1 LFSGLRLGNVNF
13 LPPPLTFMT
22 EINFF
27 SETLQNNPFDHYHY
41 LRQQAPV
48 YRDSM
53 TGIYHV
59 SRFED
64 VRHVL
69 QNPVLFS
76 GQTRNIRAQTSERQQ
91 RVNTLFKEKG
101 WLPAATLIGRDDPNH
116 KQMRALFNEAFRPAK
131 IEAMDEFV
139 RETAEALFEPIA
151 EAGTCDWVEA
161 MAVPLP
167 LTIIV
172 KQMGA
177 PASDLWRIKSWTD
190 AFFKRISMML
200 TEEEEIACVEKEI
213 EAQHYFQPIFER
225 LRQFPDDT
233 LLSDLVN
240 KPIPEWGRTLTD
252 EELHAEM
259 MADTFVGGSETTT
272 NALSAGIKLLIENPA
287 VWDQLKAD
295 QASALRPFIEEVLR
309 LESPVQMLLRRA
321 AEATSIGETEIPKDA
336 LIGVR
341 YGAANR
347 DDEQFACPAALD
359 LGRKKPGAHLAFGSG
374 IHHCLGAPLARR
386 ELWWG
391 FKTFLDRVE
400 TAEFTPGRND
410 FSYQPHCLLRSL
422 KSLSIDI
429 KVKT

>member
-1 LFSGLRLGNVNF
+1 MSSN
-13 LPPPLTFMT
+13 
-22 EINFF
+22 INFF
-27 SETLQNNPFDHYHY
+27 DPGLQNNPFKHYAD
-41 LRQQAPV
+41 LRQEAPV
-48 YRDSM
+48 YQDPM
-53 TGIYHV
+53 TNIFHV

-69 QNPVLFS
+69 QHPQIFS
-76 GQTRNIRAQTSERQQ
+76 GKTRRASDPQSSRQKN
-91 RVNTLFKEKG
+91 VNTLFETQG
-101 WLPAATLIGRDDPNH
+101 WLPSATLIGRDEPNH
-116 KQMRALFNEAFRPAK
+116 KQMRAMFNEAFRPAK
-131 IEAMDEFV
+131 INAMDPFV
-139 RETAEALFEPIA
+139 QETAESLFENFA
-151 EAGTCDWVEA
+151 TKGQCDWVQA

-177 PASDLWRIKSWTD
+177 PAEDLWRIKSWTD

-200 TEEEEIACVEKEI
+200 TEDEEIACIEKEI
-213 EAQHYFQPIFER
+213 EAQHYFQPIFDR
-225 LRQFPDDT
+225 LRAHPDDS

-240 KPIPEWGRTLTD
+240 REIPEWGRTLSD

-287 VWDQLKAD
+287 VWDQLKID
-295 QASALRPFIEEVLR
+295 QEMYLRPFIEEVLR

-321 AEATSIGETEIPKDA
+321 TENTIIGDTDIPEGA

-347 DDEQFACPAALD
+347 DERQFSCPAEIDLD
-359 LGRKKPGAHLAFGSG
+359 RQKPGAHLAFGSG

-400 TAEFTPGRND
+400 TARFAPNNQFD
-410 FSYQPHCLLRSL
+410 YHPHCLLRAL
-422 KSLSIDI
+422 KSLRIEF
-429 KVKT
+429 TLQ

>member
-1 LFSGLRLGNVNF
+1 MGNAILALSLSFKRDLVTN
-13 LPPPLTFMT
+13 PV
-22 EINFF
+22 NFF
-27 SETLQNNPFDHYHY
+27 SKALQDQPFEAYQH
-41 LRQQAPV
+41 LRQDAPV
-48 YRDSM
+48 YQDPS
-53 TGIYHV
+53 TGIFHV

-69 QNPVLFS
+69 QNPILFS
-76 GQTRNIRAQTSERQQ
+76 GKTRRAQDRQTERQA
-91 RVNTLFKEKG
+91 RVNELFKTKG
-101 WLPAATLIGRDDPNH
+101 WLPTATLIGRDDPNH

-131 IEAMDEFV
+131 IHAMDGFV
-139 RETAEALFEPIA
+139 QQTAESLFEKIA
-151 EAGTCDWVEA
+151 GVGQCDWVQA
-161 MAVPLP
+161 MSIPLP

-177 PASDLWRIKSWTD
+177 DEADLWRIKAWTD

-200 TEEEEIACVEKEI
+200 TEEEEIECVLMEI

-225 LRQFPDDT
+225 LRVTPDDT

-240 KPIPEWGRTLTD
+240 KEIPEWGRTLTD

-287 VWDQLKAD
+287 VWEQLKHD
-295 QASALRPFIEEVLR
+295 TETHLRAFIEEVLR
-309 LESPVQMLLRRA
+309 LESPVQMLLRRTTS
-321 AEATSIGETEIPKDA
+321 ATELNGVAIPEGA
-336 LIGVR
+336 LVGVR

-347 DDEQFACPAALD
+347 CEGQFSCPADLRLD
-359 LGRKKPGAHLAFGSG
+359 RDKPGAHLAFGSG

-391 FKTFLDRVE
+391 FKTFIDRVDS
-400 TAEFTPGRND
+400 AQFTPGAND
-410 FSYQPHCLLRSL
+410 FSYQPHCLLRALTSLQIDFQL
-422 KSLSIDI
+422 KSP
-429 KVKT
+429 

>member
-1 LFSGLRLGNVNF
+1 
-13 LPPPLTFMT
+13 MT
-22 EINFF
+22 NIF
-27 SETLQNNPFDHYHY
+27 
-41 LRQQAPV
+41 
-48 YRDSM
+48 
-53 TGIYHV
+53 HV

-69 QNPVLFS
+69 QHPQIFS
-76 GQTRNIRAQTSERQQ
+76 GKTRRASDPQSSRQKN
-91 RVNTLFKEKG
+91 VNTLFETQG
-101 WLPAATLIGRDDPNH
+101 WLPSATLIGRDEPNH
-116 KQMRALFNEAFRPAK
+116 KQMRAMFNEAFRPAK
-131 IEAMDEFV
+131 INAMDPFV
-139 RETAEALFEPIA
+139 QETAESLFENFA
-151 EAGTCDWVEA
+151 TKGQCDWVQA

-177 PASDLWRIKSWTD
+177 PAEDLWRIKSWTD

-200 TEEEEIACVEKEI
+200 TEDEEIACIEKEI
-213 EAQHYFQPIFER
+213 EAQHYFQPIFDR
-225 LRQFPDDT
+225 LRAHPDDS

-240 KPIPEWGRTLTD
+240 REIPEWGRTLSD

-287 VWDQLKAD
+287 VWDQLKID
-295 QASALRPFIEEVLR
+295 QEMYLRPFIEEVLR

-321 AEATSIGETEIPKDA
+321 TENTIIGDTDIPEGA

-347 DDEQFACPAALD
+347 DERQFSCPAEIDLD
-359 LGRKKPGAHLAFGSG
+359 RQKPGAHLAFGSG

-400 TAEFTPGRND
+400 TARFAPNNQFD
-410 FSYQPHCLLRSL
+410 YHPHCLLRAL
-422 KSLSIDI
+422 KSLRIEF
-429 KVKT
+429 TLQ

>member
-1 LFSGLRLGNVNF
+1 MSSN
-13 LPPPLTFMT
+13 
-22 EINFF
+22 INFF
-27 SETLQNNPFDHYHY
+27 DPGLQNNPFQHYAD
-41 LRQQAPV
+41 LRQEAPV
-48 YRDSM
+48 YQDPM
-53 TGIYHV
+53 TNIFHV

-69 QNPVLFS
+69 QHPQIFS
-76 GQTRNIRAQTSERQQ
+76 GKTRRASDPQSSRQKN
-91 RVNTLFKEKG
+91 VNTLFETQG
-101 WLPAATLIGRDDPNH
+101 WLPSATLIGRDEPNH
-116 KQMRALFNEAFRPAK
+116 KQMRAMFNEAFRPAK
-131 IEAMDEFV
+131 INAMDHFV
-139 RETAEALFEPIA
+139 QETAESLFENFA
-151 EAGTCDWVEA
+151 TKGQCDWVQA

-177 PASDLWRIKSWTD
+177 PAEDLWRIKSWTD

-200 TEEEEIACVEKEI
+200 TEDEEIACIEKEI
-213 EAQHYFQPIFER
+213 EAQHYFQPIFDR
-225 LRQFPDDT
+225 LRAHPDDS

-240 KPIPEWGRTLTD
+240 REIPEWGRTLSD

-287 VWDQLKAD
+287 VWDQLKID
-295 QASALRPFIEEVLR
+295 QEMYLRPFIEEVLR

-321 AEATSIGETEIPKDA
+321 TENTIIGDTDIPEGA

-347 DDEQFACPAALD
+347 DERQFSCPAEIDLD
-359 LGRKKPGAHLAFGSG
+359 RQKPGAHLAFGSG

-400 TAEFTPGRND
+400 TARFAPNNQFD
-410 FSYQPHCLLRSL
+410 YHPHCLLRAL
-422 KSLSIDI
+422 KSLRIEF
-429 KVKT
+429 TLQ

>member
-1 LFSGLRLGNVNF
+1 LSSN
-13 LPPPLTFMT
+13 
-22 EINFF
+22 INFF
-27 SETLQNNPFDHYHY
+27 DPGLQNNPFQHYAD
-41 LRQQAPV
+41 LRQEAPV
-48 YRDSM
+48 YQDPM
-53 TGIYHV
+53 TNIFHV

-69 QNPVLFS
+69 QHPQIFS
-76 GQTRNIRAQTSERQQ
+76 GKTRRASDPQSSRQKN
-91 RVNTLFKEKG
+91 VNTLFETQG
-101 WLPAATLIGRDDPNH
+101 WLPSATLIGRDEPNH
-116 KQMRALFNEAFRPAK
+116 KQMRAMFNEAFRPAK
-131 IEAMDEFV
+131 INAMDPFV
-139 RETAEALFEPIA
+139 QETAESLFENFA
-151 EAGTCDWVEA
+151 TKGQCDWVQA

-177 PASDLWRIKSWTD
+177 PAEDLWRIKSWTD

-200 TEEEEIACVEKEI
+200 TEDEEIACIEKEI
-213 EAQHYFQPIFER
+213 EAQHYFQPIFDR
-225 LRQFPDDT
+225 LRAHPDDS

-240 KPIPEWGRTLTD
+240 REIPEWGRTLSD

-287 VWDQLKAD
+287 VWDQLKID
-295 QASALRPFIEEVLR
+295 QEMYLRPFIEEVLR

-321 AEATSIGETEIPKDA
+321 TENTIIGDTDIPEGA

-347 DDEQFACPAALD
+347 DERQFSCPAEIDLD
-359 LGRKKPGAHLAFGSG
+359 RQKPGAHLAFGSG

-400 TAEFTPGRND
+400 TARFAPNNQFD
-410 FSYQPHCLLRSL
+410 YHPHCLLRAL
-422 KSLSIDI
+422 KSLRIEF
-429 KVKT
+429 TLQ

>member
-1 LFSGLRLGNVNF
+1 MSIN
-13 LPPPLTFMT
+13 
-22 EINFF
+22 INFF
-27 SETLQNNPFDHYHY
+27 DPDLQNDPFQHYAD
-41 LRQQAPV
+41 LRQEAPV
-48 YRDSM
+48 YQDP
-53 TGIYHV
+53 TTNIFHV

-69 QNPVLFS
+69 QHPQTFS
-76 GQTRNIRAQTSERQQ
+76 GKTRRASDPQSPRQKN
-91 RVNTLFKEKG
+91 VNTLFETQG
-101 WLPAATLIGRDDPNH
+101 WLPSATLIGRDEPNH
-116 KQMRALFNEAFRPAK
+116 KQMRAMFNEAFRPAK
-131 IEAMDEFV
+131 INAMDPFV
-139 RETAEALFEPIA
+139 QETAESLFENFSA
-151 EAGTCDWVEA
+151 QGQCDWVQA

-177 PASDLWRIKSWTD
+177 PTEDLWLIKSWTD

-200 TEEEEIACVEKEI
+200 SEDEEIACIEKEI
-213 EAQHYFQPIFER
+213 EAQHYFQPIFDR
-225 LRQFPDDT
+225 LRAHPDDS

-240 KPIPEWGRTLTD
+240 REIPEWGRTLSN

-272 NALSAGIKLLIENPA
+272 NALSAGIKLLIENPG
-287 VWDQLKAD
+287 VWEQLNTDQETY
-295 QASALRPFIEEVLR
+295 LRPFIEEVLR

-321 AEATSIGETEIPKDA
+321 TENTTIGDTDIPEGA

-347 DDEQFACPAALD
+347 DDSQFSCPAEID
-359 LGRKKPGAHLAFGSG
+359 LNRKKPGAHLAFGSG

-400 TAEFTPGRND
+400 TARFAPANQFD
-410 FSYQPHCLLRSL
+410 YHPHCLLRAL
-422 KSLSIDI
+422 KSLQIEFTL
-429 KVKT
+429 K

>member
-1 LFSGLRLGNVNF
+1 
-13 LPPPLTFMT
+13 MT

-27 SETLQNNPFDHYHY
+27 SEDLQNDPFEYYQH
-41 LRQQAPV
+41 LREQAPV

-59 SRFED
+59 STFDD

-69 QNPVLFS
+69 QNPKLFS
-76 GQTRNIRAQTSERQQ
+76 GQTRSARDTGSPRQH
-91 RVNTLFKEKG
+91 RVNQLFKDKG
-101 WLPAATLIGRDDPNH
+101 WLPASTLIGRDDPNH

-131 IEAMDEFV
+131 IEAMDAFV
-139 RETAEALFEPIA
+139 QETAEALFEPIA
-151 EAGTCDWVEA
+151 ASGHCDWVQA

-177 PASDLWRIKSWTD
+177 PASDLWQIKSWTD

-200 TEEEEIACVEKEI
+200 TEEEEIECIEKEI
-213 EAQHYFQPIFER
+213 EAQHYFQPIFDR
-225 LRQFPDDT
+225 LRAEPDDT

-272 NALSAGIKLLIENPA
+272 NALSAGIKLLIENPS

-295 QASALRPFIEEVLR
+295 QDATLRPFIEEVLR

-321 AEATSIGETEIPKDA
+321 TAETHIGDTLIPEGA

-347 DDEQFACPAALD
+347 DQQQFSCPADID
-359 LGRKKPGAHLAFGSG
+359 LARKKPGAHLAFGSG

-400 TAEFTPGRND
+400 QARFTPGEND
-410 FSYQPHCLLRSL
+410 FTYQPHCLLRAL
-422 KSLSIDI
+422 KTLSIDLDLKDGTI
-429 KVKT
+429 DQP

>member
-1 LFSGLRLGNVNF
+1 MSSN
-13 LPPPLTFMT
+13 
-22 EINFF
+22 INFF
-27 SETLQNNPFDHYHY
+27 DPGLQNNPFQHYAD
-41 LRQQAPV
+41 LRQEAPV
-48 YRDSM
+48 YQDPM
-53 TGIYHV
+53 TNIFHV

-69 QNPVLFS
+69 QHPQIFS
-76 GQTRNIRAQTSERQQ
+76 GKTRRASDPQSSRQKN
-91 RVNTLFKEKG
+91 VNTLFETQG
-101 WLPAATLIGRDDPNH
+101 WLPSATLIGRDEPNH
-116 KQMRALFNEAFRPAK
+116 KQMRAMFNEAFRPAK
-131 IEAMDEFV
+131 INAMDPFV
-139 RETAEALFEPIA
+139 QETAESLFENFA
-151 EAGTCDWVEA
+151 TKGQCDWVQA

-177 PASDLWRIKSWTD
+177 PAEDLWRIKSWTD

-200 TEEEEIACVEKEI
+200 TEDEEIACIEKEI
-213 EAQHYFQPIFER
+213 EAQHYFQPIFDR
-225 LRQFPDDT
+225 LRAHPDDS

-240 KPIPEWGRTLTD
+240 REIPEWGRTLSD

-287 VWDQLKAD
+287 VWDQLKID
-295 QASALRPFIEEVLR
+295 QEMYLRPFIEEVLR

-321 AEATSIGETEIPKDA
+321 TENTIIGDTDIPEGA

-347 DDEQFACPAALD
+347 DERQFSCPAEIDLD
-359 LGRKKPGAHLAFGSG
+359 RQKPGAHLAFGSG

-400 TAEFTPGRND
+400 TARFAPNNQFD
-410 FSYQPHCLLRSL
+410 YHPHCLLRAL
-422 KSLSIDI
+422 KSLRIEF
-429 KVKT
+429 TLQ

>member
-1 LFSGLRLGNVNF
+1 LSIN
-13 LPPPLTFMT
+13 
-22 EINFF
+22 INFF
-27 SETLQNNPFDHYHY
+27 DPDLQNDPFQHYAD
-41 LRQQAPV
+41 LRQEAPV
-48 YRDSM
+48 YQDP
-53 TGIYHV
+53 TTNIFHV

-64 VRHVL
+64 VRYVL
-69 QNPVLFS
+69 QHPQTFS
-76 GQTRNIRAQTSERQQ
+76 GKTRRASDPQSPRQKN
-91 RVNTLFKEKG
+91 VNTLFETQG
-101 WLPAATLIGRDDPNH
+101 WLPSATLIGRDEPNH
-116 KQMRALFNEAFRPAK
+116 KQMRAMFNEAFRPAK
-131 IEAMDEFV
+131 INAMDPFV
-139 RETAEALFEPIA
+139 QQTAESLFENFSA
-151 EAGTCDWVEA
+151 QGQCDWVQA

-177 PASDLWRIKSWTD
+177 PAEDLWLIKSWTD

-200 TEEEEIACVEKEI
+200 SEDEEIACIEKEI
-213 EAQHYFQPIFER
+213 EAQHYFQPIFDR
-225 LRQFPDDT
+225 LRAHPDDS

-240 KPIPEWGRTLTD
+240 REIPEWGRTLNN

-272 NALSAGIKLLIENPA
+272 NALSAGIKLLIENPG
-287 VWDQLKAD
+287 VWDQLNTD
-295 QASALRPFIEEVLR
+295 QETYLRPFIEEVLR

-321 AEATSIGETEIPKDA
+321 TENTTIGNTDIPEGA

-347 DDEQFACPAALD
+347 DDSQFSCPAEID
-359 LGRKKPGAHLAFGSG
+359 LNRKKPGAHLAFGSG

-400 TAEFTPGRND
+400 TARFTPANQFD
-410 FSYQPHCLLRSL
+410 YHPHCLLRAL
-422 KSLSIDI
+422 KSLQIEFTL
-429 KVKT
+429 K

>member
-1 LFSGLRLGNVNF
+1 MSSN
-13 LPPPLTFMT
+13 
-22 EINFF
+22 INFF
-27 SETLQNNPFDHYHY
+27 DPGLQNNPFQHYAD
-41 LRQQAPV
+41 LRQEAPV
-48 YRDSM
+48 YQDPM
-53 TGIYHV
+53 TNIFHV

-69 QNPVLFS
+69 QHPQIFS
-76 GQTRNIRAQTSERQQ
+76 GKTRRASDPQSSRQKN
-91 RVNTLFKEKG
+91 VNTLFETQG
-101 WLPAATLIGRDDPNH
+101 WLPSATLIGRDEPNH
-116 KQMRALFNEAFRPAK
+116 KQMRAMFNEAFRPAK
-131 IEAMDEFV
+131 INAMDPFV
-139 RETAEALFEPIA
+139 QETAESLFENFA
-151 EAGTCDWVEA
+151 TKGQCDWVQA

-177 PASDLWRIKSWTD
+177 PAEDLWRIKSWTD

-200 TEEEEIACVEKEI
+200 TEDEEIACIEKEI
-213 EAQHYFQPIFER
+213 EAQHYFQPIFDR
-225 LRQFPDDT
+225 LRAHPDDS

-240 KPIPEWGRTLTD
+240 REIPEWGRTLSD

-259 MADTFVGGSETTT
+259 MTDTFVGGSETTT

-287 VWDQLKAD
+287 VWDQLKID
-295 QASALRPFIEEVLR
+295 QEMYLRPFIEEVLR

-321 AEATSIGETEIPKDA
+321 TENTIIGDTDIPEGA

-347 DDEQFACPAALD
+347 DERQFSCPAEIDLD
-359 LGRKKPGAHLAFGSG
+359 RQKPGAHLAFGSG

-400 TAEFTPGRND
+400 TARFAPNNQFD
-410 FSYQPHCLLRSL
+410 YHPHCLLRAL
-422 KSLSIDI
+422 KSLRIEF
-429 KVKT
+429 TLQ

>member
-1 LFSGLRLGNVNF
+1 MSINVNF
-13 LPPPLTFMT
+13 FDPDF
-22 EINFF
+22 
-27 SETLQNNPFDHYHY
+27 QNSPFDQYAE
-41 LRQQAPV
+41 LRQDAPV
-48 YRDSM
+48 YQDPA
-53 TGIYHV
+53 TKIFHV

-69 QNPVLFS
+69 QHPQIFS
-76 GQTRNIRAQTSERQQ
+76 GKTRRASDPQSARQKT
-91 RVNTLFKEKG
+91 VNAMFEAQG
-101 WLPAATLIGRDDPNH
+101 WLPSATLLGRDEPNH
-116 KQMRALFNEAFRPAK
+116 KQMRAMFNEAFRPAK
-131 IEAMDEFV
+131 IDAMDSFV
-139 RETAEALFEPIA
+139 QETAESLFDDFA
-151 EAGTCDWVEA
+151 AQGHCDWVQA

-177 PASDLWRIKSWTD
+177 PAEDLWRIKSWTD

-200 TEEEEIACVEKEI
+200 SEAEEIECIEKEI
-213 EAQHYFQPIFER
+213 EAQHYFQPIFDR
-225 LRQFPDDT
+225 LRAHPDDS

-240 KPIPEWGRTLTD
+240 REIPEWGRTLNN

-287 VWDQLKAD
+287 VWNQLRDDQD
-295 QASALRPFIEEVLR
+295 SYLRPFIEEVLR

-321 AEATSIGETEIPKDA
+321 TEQTTIGETDIPEGA

-347 DDEQFACPAALD
+347 DDSQFSCPAEID
-359 LGRKKPGAHLAFGSG
+359 LNRKKPGAHLAFGSG

-400 TAEFTPGRND
+400 TASFAPDIQFE
-410 FSYQPHCLLRSL
+410 YHPHCLLRAL
-422 KSLSIDI
+422 KSLDI
-429 KVKT
+429 EFTLK

>member
-1 LFSGLRLGNVNF
+1 
-13 LPPPLTFMT
+13 MT
-22 EINFF
+22 NIF
-27 SETLQNNPFDHYHY
+27 
-41 LRQQAPV
+41 
-48 YRDSM
+48 
-53 TGIYHV
+53 HV

-69 QNPVLFS
+69 QHPQIFS
-76 GQTRNIRAQTSERQQ
+76 GKTRRASDPQSSRQKN
-91 RVNTLFKEKG
+91 VNTLFETQG
-101 WLPAATLIGRDDPNH
+101 WLPSATLIGRDEPNH
-116 KQMRALFNEAFRPAK
+116 KQMRAMFNEAFRPAK
-131 IEAMDEFV
+131 INAMDPFV
-139 RETAEALFEPIA
+139 QETAESLFENFA
-151 EAGTCDWVEA
+151 TKGQCDWVQA

-177 PASDLWRIKSWTD
+177 PAEDLWRIKSWTD

-200 TEEEEIACVEKEI
+200 TEDEEIACIEKEI
-213 EAQHYFQPIFER
+213 EAQHYFQPIFDR
-225 LRQFPDDT
+225 LRAHPDDS

-240 KPIPEWGRTLTD
+240 REIPEWGRTLSD

-287 VWDQLKAD
+287 VWDQLKID
-295 QASALRPFIEEVLR
+295 QEMYLRPFIEEVLR

-321 AEATSIGETEIPKDA
+321 TENTIIGDTNIPEGA

-347 DDEQFACPAALD
+347 DERQFSCPAEIDLD
-359 LGRKKPGAHLAFGSG
+359 RQKPGAHLAFGSG

-400 TAEFTPGRND
+400 TARFAPNNQFD
-410 FSYQPHCLLRSL
+410 YHPHCLLRAL
-422 KSLSIDI
+422 KSLRIEF
-429 KVKT
+429 TLQ

>member
-1 LFSGLRLGNVNF
+1 MSSN
-13 LPPPLTFMT
+13 
-22 EINFF
+22 INFF
-27 SETLQNNPFDHYHY
+27 DPGLQNNPFQHYAD
-41 LRQQAPV
+41 LRQEAPV
-48 YRDSM
+48 YQDPM
-53 TGIYHV
+53 TNIFHV

-69 QNPVLFS
+69 QHPQIFS
-76 GQTRNIRAQTSERQQ
+76 GKTRRASDPQSSRQKN
-91 RVNTLFKEKG
+91 VNTLFETQG
-101 WLPAATLIGRDDPNH
+101 WLPSATLIGRDEPNH
-116 KQMRALFNEAFRPAK
+116 KQMRAMFNEAFRPAK
-131 IEAMDEFV
+131 INAMDPFV
-139 RETAEALFEPIA
+139 QETAESLFENFA
-151 EAGTCDWVEA
+151 TKGQCDWVQA

-177 PASDLWRIKSWTD
+177 PAEDLWRIKSWTD

-200 TEEEEIACVEKEI
+200 TEDEEIACIEKEI
-213 EAQHYFQPIFER
+213 EAQHYFQPIFDR
-225 LRQFPDDT
+225 LRAHPDDS

-240 KPIPEWGRTLTD
+240 REIPEWGRTLSD

-287 VWDQLKAD
+287 VWDQLKID
-295 QASALRPFIEEVLR
+295 QEMYLRPFIEEVLR

-321 AEATSIGETEIPKDA
+321 TENTIIGDTNIPEGA

-347 DDEQFACPAALD
+347 DERQFSCPAEIDLD
-359 LGRKKPGAHLAFGSG
+359 RQKPGAHLAFGSG

-400 TAEFTPGRND
+400 TARFAPNNQFD
-410 FSYQPHCLLRSL
+410 YHPHCLLRAL
-422 KSLSIDI
+422 KSLRIEF
-429 KVKT
+429 TLQ